1 MFPGGEEGA
10 RPGGINIFIITLTLC
25 PGVYVS
31 NVLLAVIGYLATASF
46 VQLFHIQQAAQHLSM
61 GSTHSTLGTNLI
73 LFTTSFRLESC
84 GQFSKSLCVCSD
96 LNILILDVIISGQ
109 IEPNIF
115 VQPK

>member
-1 MFPGGEEGA
+1 MSWGL
-10 RPGGINIFIITLTLC
+10 RIKC
-25 PGVYVS
+25 PVS
-31 NVLLAVIGYLATASF
+31 CIGYLATASF
-46 VQLFHIQQAAQHLSM
+46 VQLLHIQHAV
-61 GSTHSTLGTNLI
+61 GSIHSTLGTNLI
-73 LFTTSFRLESC
+73 SFTTSFRLESC